1 MDKSYMDSVQNALVH
16 TYNPAPVILE
26 YGKGAYLY
34 DTEGKA
40 YLDFAAGYAVNSLV
54 AGNKERNEALNRQR
68 VEDLN
73 GLPWKNLST
82 DGDSVLFP

>member
-26 YGKGAYLY
+26 HGKGAYLY

-40 YLDFAAGYAVNSLV
+40 YLDFAAGYAVNSL
-54 AGNKERNEALNRQR
+54 
-68 VEDLN
+68 
-73 GLPWKNLST
+73 
-82 DGDSVLFP
+82 